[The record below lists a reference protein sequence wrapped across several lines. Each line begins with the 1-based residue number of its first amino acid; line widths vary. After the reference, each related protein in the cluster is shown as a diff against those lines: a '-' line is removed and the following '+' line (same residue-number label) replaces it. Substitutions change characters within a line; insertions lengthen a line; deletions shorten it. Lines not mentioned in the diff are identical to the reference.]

1 MNTIEKTAELFTIKV
16 KMAIVDG
23 QEAMI
28 LDSEQTEN
36 MDKLIER
43 YGEVA
48 EIVTEE
54 LKCEL
59 SDAVSNFARR
69 IKAIEE

>member
-43 YGEVA
+43 YGEDA

-54 LKCEL
+54 LKYEL

-69 IKAIEE
+69 IKAIDK